1 MLVVNPAAR
10 RGRTGEREARR
21 AFAEAGVPVE
31 LLRTTAAGDAA
42 RFADQALSEGIAVLK
57 WHRRLGG
64 DTRKRNRILKA
75 IYKGA

>member
-1 MLVVNPAAR
+1 
-10 RGRTGEREARR
+10 
-21 AFAEAGVPVE
+21 
-31 LLRTTAAGDAA
+31 
-42 RFADQALSEGIAVLK
+42 LK